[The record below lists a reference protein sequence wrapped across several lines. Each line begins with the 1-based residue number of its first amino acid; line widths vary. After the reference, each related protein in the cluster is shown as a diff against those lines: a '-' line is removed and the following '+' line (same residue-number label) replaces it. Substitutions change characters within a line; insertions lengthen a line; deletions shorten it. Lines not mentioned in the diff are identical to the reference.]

1 MVYWIDYA
9 FSTISKGP
17 ETSFVWRVPTILQCI
32 FLVPMLFIIAVI
44 PETPRW
50 LAAHDRND
58 ECLAVLRRM
67 HHNKLSNVDIKAEH
81 EVIVNTVALETSAGA
96 ASWKDLFRSDGK
108 TIRIQS
114 RMNVTDVWV
123 KVVHTRRRFLI
134 ACGIQIFQ
142 QLGGINALI
151 CKGLD
156 VRLRTSD
163 TQLTVM

>member
-32 FLVPMLFIIAVI
+32 FLIPMLFIIAVT

-50 LAAHDRND
+50 LAGHDRND
-58 ECLAVLRRM
+58 ECLQVLRRM
-67 HHNKLSNVDIKAEH
+67 HQSKMTDEDIKAEYDL
-81 EVIVNTVALETSAGA
+81 IVHTVALETCAGA

-108 TIRIQS
+108 SCSCEEVGIVLTS
-114 RMNVTDVWV
+114 PAT
-123 KVVHTRRRFLI
+123 VVHTRRRFLI

-151 CKGLD
+151 CEHF
-156 VRLRTSD
+156 
-163 TQLTVM
+163 